1 MKYKC
6 LIVDDEELAREL
18 IATHLSHLEEFEIIA
33 TCKSAI
39 EAQKIVLQ
47 QKIDLI
53 FLDIEMPALKGTE
66 FFKNLEHKP
75 AVIFTTAYR
84 DYAIEGFELNA
95 IDYLLKPITFE
106 RFFKSVNKFLS
117 LKTPINMVV
126 EEKQVVE
133 QKSIFVRKDRKQVK
147 ILLEDIL
154 YVEGLKDYVKIH
166 LCHEQ
171 QVVKHT
177 LSSFEQLL
185 DNRFLRIH
193 KSFIINKDRIS
204 AYSKTDI
211 EIGKIEIP
219 IGEQY
224 RAVVA
229 KMLEE

>member
-117 LKTPINMVV
+117 IKTPINKVV